1 MAGGEYAVLLHTGPY
16 ADLKTA
22 YQWLYGD
29 WLRHSG
35 REAADAPPFELY
47 LNTPMDAAPA
57 DQPLQRQTGMVVI
70 EGAHG
75 ERTIIRSVE
84 PRSLVGGDRL
94 DFNVLDADGDGLV
107 DRGEAGADAGLRRE
121 FDNTDR
127 DGDGRLDRIELADW
141 IL

>member
-1 MAGGEYAVLLHTGPY
+1 MNRARIAIAILLLLATAEALAVKGTPATTLPLPPV
-16 ADLKTA
+16 
-22 YQWLYGD
+22 
-29 WLRHSG
+29 
-35 REAADAPPFELY
+35 AAV
-47 LNTPMDAAPA
+47 PA

-94 DFNVLDADGDGLV
+94 DFNVLDADGDGFV
-107 DRGEAGADAGLRRE
+107 DRGEADADAGLRRE